1 MLSRFGLPVALLL
14 VAIGP
19 GMGQDLS
26 PSAEAVQAET
36 DQQNEIRQWIERLG
50 DESYAARARAETELR
65 RMGLMAFDLL
75 HEASAHEDSEVVI
88 AARHLVSSLQV
99 SWASDSDSL
108 EVREI
113 LADYGNIQNE
123 AEQKTMLTRVAQ
135 IPNRAGLAALCRF
148 VRFESNQR
156 ISREAA
162 LLVMQ
167 QEEDASESD
176 RNQAANTILSIL
188 GANQRS
194 PSVWLR
200 AYADDLRRGVYDAE
214 RWQQLIESERT
225 LADGRRDLQTD
236 NDAVLELIRTCA
248 QRALLAGNTETA
260 NRLAL
265 QSLDLIPPGRT
276 ALIDA
281 VTWALDHR
289 FFEVVKQM
297 QQQKPVPFEKEPL
310 LLYAT
315 AEAYQNGGNDSQAEA
330 IAARAVKLAPL
341 PLKDSIESEKMTQ
354 DDKENLA
361 FRHREIAIWLAARQQ
376 FPWAIREYQHIVDRL
391 NIEIIVSAT
400 TRDDLSRMHQGLG
413 QYKAAIDA
421 LLPIQERLR
430 KDQEYERQLRGVEIW
445 PTALDSRIDF
455 LKGKLATQ
463 EKKIEEAQ
471 ALYRKALLSSKLN
484 ADIVIAMFRLQGDEE
499 WQKEVNRELEK
510 MTRTYEQFVAS
521 REHNHRRDND
531 AASSEN
537 LASALNQY
545 AWLVANTAGDKRQ
558 ALRYSLRSL
567 ELQPDRAM
575 YLDTLARCH
584 FAVGELKEAI
594 AVQTKAVA
602 LGLGDPDLI
611 SQLIEF
617 KAAQAANETN
627 PE

>member
-14 VAIGP
+14 VAVGP

-50 DESYAARARAETELR
+50 DESYAARARAKTELR

-99 SWASDSDSL
+99 SWASDSDPL

-123 AEQKTMLTRVAQ
+123 AEQKTLLTRVAQ

-225 LADGRRDLQTD
+225 LVDGRRDLQTD
-236 NDAVLELIRTCA
+236 TDAVLELIRTCA
-248 QRALLAGNTETA
+248 QRALLAGNIETA

-297 QQQKPVPFEKEPL
+297 QQQKPIPFEKEPL

-315 AEAYQNGGNDSQAEA
+315 AEAYQNEGNDSQAEA
-330 IAARAVKLAPL
+330 LAARAVKLAPL
-341 PLKDSIESEKMTQ
+341 PLKDSLEAENVTQ
-354 DDKENLA
+354 DEKENLA

-376 FPWAIREYQHIVDRL
+376 FPWAIREYQQIVDGL
-391 NIEIIVSAT
+391 SIEIIVSAT
-400 TRDDLSRMHQGLG
+400 TRDDLSRMYEGLG
-413 QYKAAIDA
+413 KYKAAIDA

-430 KDQEYERQLRGVEIW
+430 KDQEYERRLRDVEIW
-445 PTALDSRIDF
+445 ATALDSRIDF

-463 EKKIEEAQ
+463 EKKTEEAQ
-471 ALYRKALLSSKLN
+471 DSYRKALLSSKLN
-484 ADIVIAMFRLQGDEE
+484 ADIVIAMFRLPGDEN

-510 MTRTYEQFVAS
+510 MTRTYEQFIAS

-537 LASALNQY
+537 LALALNQY

-611 SQLIEF
+611 SQLNEF
-617 KAAQAANETN
+617 KAAQAANETT